1 MFEGVTGGLMR
12 LPVCL
17 VRFRF
22 QWWMLCLYLRVHLS
36 RRGAIMD
43 CHKSPGS
50 NVVSEQPSSLSSAEL
65 VCSGKIEKKEK
76 PHAGVEPATLRLR
89 VSRSTD

>member
-17 VRFRF
+17 VRFMF
-22 QWWMLCLYLRVHLS
+22 QWWMLCLYLRVHSS

-50 NVVSEQPSSLSSAEL
+50 NVVSEQLSSEL
-65 VCSGKIEKKEK
+65 VCSGKIEKKK
-76 PHAGVEPATLRLR
+76 SPTRGSNPQP
-89 VSRSTD
+89 